1 MPRVPTYDNLQT
13 QVSGMPNAQFGAPS
27 GPTAGGI
34 AAEQASQF
42 GKNLTA
48 AGGEMAK
55 IQIKV
60 QEEANQVLIDDAT
73 NQLVQKRTQLQIE
86 ALSMTGRNALDRPD
100 GQSLQSEYGD
110 KLKAVTAE
118 ISSKLRNSAQ
128 QKSFAHASGQLANQ
142 MNGTLGTHVLQQQKQ
157 FQADTWKA
165 TALAAQQQGVML
177 YGDPAMREQSASA
190 IDSVVGK
197 ISAANKWD
205 PTEDKALIDGL
216 RTELM
221 SPMIGGIIHGM
232 LGAGKSADALDYYN
246 ANSTMLTLP
255 HRVALHD
262 AIQSVDV
269 MVRGE
274 AGADAAWAAFAPK
287 GPNDPIRL
295 YDMEQSLRETF
306 KGDPKMRDAAMTSI
320 KQRAAAFNAQQSE
333 VNAGNTNEVYGMLD
347 AGKSM
352 AYVKGTA
359 AWMGLPESERHNI
372 IRGSESEAATNAAR
386 GASEASRQVSLLGA
400 KDKLLLISN
409 GADYLH
415 DSDPDVLSSMTRRQ
429 VEAMRTKYGLEGVQH
444 LLSRFDM
451 LQNKDAKLTA
461 RIDNETF
468 KAVVTDVLDIDA
480 YKPGGKDT
488 KAMLGNLKNRVDILL
503 QSKAQAL
510 RRPLTSEEKT
520 EFMREEAA
528 KMVTVGGWFNSDKP
542 AAALTPSQASRVVVP
557 ASTRERLVKDLAA
570 AYKKTGDKDYG
581 PTEGNLR
588 RLYLKEI
595 SPLSG
600 LPDATQ

>member
-320 KQRAAAFNAQQSE
+320 KQRAVAFNAQQSE
-333 VNAGNTNEVYGMLD
+333 VNAGGINTIYGMID
-347 AGKSM
+347 AGESMIKVKSSS
-352 AYVKGTA
+352 
-359 AWMGLPESERHNI
+359 AWLGLPEAKRHEI
-372 IRGSESEAATNAAR
+372 TKGLESEAATRAAR
-386 GASEASRQVSLLGA
+386 GASEASRQVSLLTA
-400 KDKLLLISN
+400 NDKLSLISN

-415 DSDPDVLSSMTRRQ
+415 DSDPDVLGNKTRAE
-429 VEAMRTKYGLEGVQH
+429 VEAMRTKYGFEGTQH
-444 LLSRFDM
+444 LLSRYDM

-461 RIDNETF
+461 RIDDSTF

-480 YKPGGKDT
+480 YRTGNSET

-510 RRPLTSEEKT
+510 RRPLTTEEKT
-520 EFMREEAA
+520 QFMRDEAA
-528 KMVTVGGWFNSDKP
+528 KVVTINGWINSEKP
-542 AAALTPSQASRVVVP
+542 AMALTPSQASRVVVP
-557 ASTRERLVKDLAA
+557 AAMRVRLLKDLAD